1 MKCLGPQ
8 SSPREPKSSPI
19 GPQRAPDQ
27 PQSSPRAPQRAPEHS
42 ATESPNPGALRRSS
56 GHGKLSTT
64 RLTLSGLVV
73 SFWGSSLLAFGLLH
87 GLGSFA
93 PSRGSG
99 PFSSQFSSPV
109 VCCSRALFL
118 SWICFVPFAVLL
130 FRLLRFVVLASLFLW
145 FVRSVVVVPCLLCYC
160 PPPPRVAFFCWGY
173 RWLASSSHWPAAAP
187 S

>member
-73 SFWGSSLLAFGLLH
+73 SFWGSSLLAFGLLL
-87 GLGSFA
+87 GLGVLRAST
-93 PSRGSG
+93 RGSG
-99 PFSSQFSSPV
+99 PFYAFLSSSV
-109 VCCSRALFL
+109 VCCSQALFL
-118 SWICFVPFAVLL
+118 FGFVPCRLPSSCSVCFALLFSLLFSCGSFVLL
-130 FRLLRFVVLASLFLW
+130 
-145 FVRSVVVVPCLLCYC
+145 LLCLVC
-160 PPPPRVAFFCWGY
+160 CVLVPRGFLSWGY
-173 RWLASSSHWPAAAP
+173 RWLASSSHWHAAA
-187 S
+187 SS